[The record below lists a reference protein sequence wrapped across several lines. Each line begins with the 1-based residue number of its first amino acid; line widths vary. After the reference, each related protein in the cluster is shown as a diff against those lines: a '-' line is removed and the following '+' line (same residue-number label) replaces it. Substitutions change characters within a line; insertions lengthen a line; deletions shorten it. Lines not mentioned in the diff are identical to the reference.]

1 MLLEV
6 DGLSAG
12 YGRVAVLHD
21 VSVGVAAGECVAVLG
36 SNNAGKS
43 TLLRVLS
50 GLIPGRGGTVRFD
63 GDDITGEASGLRVRR
78 GLVQVPEGRHVFADL
93 TVEENLLL
101 GGLRLGNGGS
111 RRAKLEQMYDTFP
124 LLRRLRLRQAGTLSG
139 GEQQV
144 VVIARGLMAEPKI
157 LLLDEPS
164 LGLSPVAVD
173 RVLGVLVGIRQTG
186 TTMVV
191 VEQNVQLCF
200 DLCSRGYVLRQ
211 GRVVMA
217 DSMEKLSAEELK
229 RAYFA

>member
-1 MLLEV
+1 MLLDV
-6 DGLSAG
+6 QAVSAG
-12 YGRVAVLHD
+12 YGKVAVLHE
-21 VSVGVAAGECVAVLG
+21 VSVQVGAGECVAVLG
-36 SNNAGKS
+36 SNSAGKS
-43 TLLRVLS
+43 TLLRVVS
-50 GLIPGRGGTVRFD
+50 GLIPGRAGKVLFD
-63 GDDITGEASGLRVRR
+63 DQDITADSSGLRVGR
-78 GLVQVPEGRHVFADL
+78 GLVHVPEGRHVFADL

-101 GGLRLGNGGS
+101 GGLRLRSGRV
-111 RRAKLEQMYDTFP
+111 RRAKLAQMYETFP
-124 LLRRLRLRQAGTLSG
+124 VLQRLRLRQAGTLSG

-157 LLLDEPS
+157 LLLDEPT

-173 RVLGVLVGIRQTG
+173 SVLDVLVGIRKNG

-211 GRVVMA
+211 GRVVVA
-217 DSMEKLSAEELK
+217 GSMDQLSAEELK

>member
-1 MLLEV
+1 VLLDV
-6 DGLSAG
+6 QGLTAG
-12 YGRVAVLHD
+12 YGKVAVLHD
-21 VSVGVAAGECVAVLG
+21 VSVGVSAGECVAVLG

-43 TLLRVLS
+43 TLLRVIS
-50 GLIPGRGGTVRFD
+50 GLLPARGGRVTFDEHDITRDSPGR
-63 GDDITGEASGLRVRR
+63 RVSR

-101 GGLRLGNGGS
+101 GGLRLGGGAS
-111 RRAKLEQMYDTFP
+111 RRKKLDEMYETFP
-124 LLRRLRLRQAGTLSG
+124 LLRAMRLRQAGTLSG
-139 GEQQV
+139 GEQQLA
-144 VVIARGLMAEPKI
+144 VIARGLMAEPKI

-164 LGLSPVAVD
+164 LGLSPVAVN
-173 RVLGVLVGIRQTG
+173 RVLDVLLGIRKTG

-211 GRVVMA
+211 GHVVMA
-217 DSMEKLSAEELK
+217 ESMDTLSAEDLK